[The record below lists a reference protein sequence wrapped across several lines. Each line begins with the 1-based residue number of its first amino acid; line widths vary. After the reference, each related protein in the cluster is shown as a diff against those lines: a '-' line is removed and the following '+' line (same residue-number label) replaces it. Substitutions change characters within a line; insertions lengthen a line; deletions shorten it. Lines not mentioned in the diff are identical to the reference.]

1 MKNVLEELK
10 AYLANT
16 PQTQIEEDWASV
28 EKFDQ
33 VGIPVKD
40 FLTRSQFFVSFKELS
55 SFIINDID
63 NNPKFASDFFL
74 LDCVILRENLA

>member
-16 PQTQIEEDWASV
+16 PQKQIEEDWASV

-40 FLTRSQFFVSFKELS
+40 FLNHSQFLLTIDELS
-55 SFIINDID
+55 SFIIPDIE
-63 NNPKFASDFFL
+63 NPKFASDFFF
-74 LDCVILRENLA
+74 VR